1 MRTLRDL
8 DEEIE
13 RAERRLATRREH
25 LNESLQSSRTRTR
38 RSLAS
43 PPVLAAALVAGF
55 LIERLGRAGASRRG
69 APQGKAAG
77 MAGIAAGL
85 AAAALR
91 AALSNPRLWTSVR
104 NAWARRAE
112 AKMPYG
118 LSAGAH
124 DYTDPLQRHP
134 GKPDVE
140 AGFDSRDSV
149 PAGSMPQDLGGARSA
164 GSSGASRAAAA
175 PF

>member
-13 RAERRLATRREH
+13 RAERRLETRRQH

-55 LIERLGRAGASRRG
+55 LIERLGRARGSRQG

-134 GKPDVE
+134 GKRDVE
-140 AGFDSRDSV
+140 AAFDSRDSV
-149 PAGSMPQDLGGARSA
+149 PAGGMPHDVGAARSA
-164 GSSGASRAAAA
+164 GSPGASRAAAA